1 MSMNTPLANGRE
13 RLAQDLRQIVSDADR
28 FLATAAE
35 TGDSKFNELRDRLA
49 TQVEQMRSQIDELE
63 GRAADKARLAVRAT
77 DEAVHTHPY
86 GAMGIAAAVGL
97 LVGFLAARR

>member
-1 MSMNTPLANGRE
+1 MSSSPLANGRE

-35 TGDSKFNELRDRLA
+35 TGDAKLDEVRERLGR
-49 TQVEQMRSQIDELE
+49 QVQQIRAQLDELE
-63 GRAADKARLAVRAT
+63 GRAADKARAAVRAT
-77 DEAVHTHPY
+77 DTAVHDHPY

-97 LVGFLAARR
+97 LIGFLVAKR